1 MKESP
6 ARDKRVKELHII
18 FCEFELSRGKLFLG
32 VSAFAMRSHSM
43 RILHVFLFQQSELKH
58 RWNKS

>member
-43 RILHVFLFQQSELKH
+43 RHSPRFPFPAE
-58 RWNKS
+58 